1 MPVTPS
7 QTNRFS
13 NDCTDLVS
21 QPQVPIRTLFLL
33 WERSSAALTTPGWM
47 IGPCQLGNPAPAGG
61 PGTARVSGSKLHVT
75 AVAHGVQPG
84 SAHAVRMPWP
94 ASGIG
99 EPEDHCPPGV
109 QQEVLHRRCALQ
121 GDGRRVLRR
130 SADRLIA
137 GATAR

>member
-33 WERSSAALTTPGWM
+33 WERSSAALATPGWM
-47 IGPCQLGNPAPAGG
+47 IGPCPLGNPAPPGG

-99 EPEDHCPPGV
+99 EPEDLGPPLRPAADPAPPGRATRV
-109 QQEVLHRRCALQ
+109 TGAWRRAGCCAAAL
-121 GDGRRVLRR
+121 
-130 SADRLIA
+130 
-137 GATAR
+137 